1 MKNARTVLGLVGLA
15 VLLPP
20 VIADACGPEF
30 EPEPRFQ
37 VSDNPDRPF
46 DSFAAGR
53 LGVIPR
59 TYDAPYLAYAWR
71 TMMGI
76 PTTAAEQKHLVAGWE
91 DAERRYGY
99 GSDAEWASQQ
109 WSAVRKEVAPS
120 LEPRPLAFMGDQGYV
135 RYSRIHGDAF
145 LHAASTARTLARE
158 WKQRPALLSEWVGN
172 QDSVFSEGCALS
184 EPEPGFVETLTP
196 REQARRQAER
206 DYQAAAML
214 LYCGNFDAAAQ
225 AFQAISGSAES
236 PYRVL
241 AAYLVARTRLR
252 QALFGLPDGEGSPPN
267 VDEATT
273 LARFTRAEEAIQK
286 VLADPKL
293 REVHGPARRLLSV
306 VRWRFSPGPWRCEL
320 FSRVLEKGTGSAL
333 QSELAGISTGP
344 DADGA
349 ELTCPGLKPRAAEL
363 LEWLQLMSIP
373 PNGDDGA
380 PMGPGPAKAF
390 ETAVARWK
398 KTAHTPWLVLSL
410 LAARADAPEVPA
422 LLADAAKVP
431 VDAPA
436 GMTLAWRSVQLL
448 RERGQLAEARARLD
462 AIPLAL
468 VRDQASTDNLLRE
481 ERLHLA
487 NSWDEA
493 LRNAAQL
500 VADVGSGPHQDWNA
514 SAPETAAM
522 GLGPARARYLES
534 HVPTRR
540 MREWVALP
548 GVSPA
553 LRRQLSWTVFARAAV
568 VGDDA
573 TLKAQAVTLAETEPK
588 ARAELLAIVGRP
600 TLEERLFDARL
611 LLMGLPA
618 VSARLQPGR
627 DRLADVAPALDL
639 TEDLS
644 WFRNGWCVPGVE
656 GLVDPPG
663 TPGPLPVASPEEQA
677 DATAE
682 WKALNV
688 AGSSVAFFSNVALDW
703 AKAHPEDPRSP
714 IALFRAVRSSKR
726 GCGRNTPE
734 AKKAFSWLHKRYGK
748 TEWARRTPYVY

>member
-30 EPEPRFQ
+30 EPDPRYQ

-53 LGVIPR
+53 LGVIRR
-59 TYDAPYLAYAWR
+59 TYDLPYLAFAWR

-76 PTTAAEQKHLVAGWE
+76 PTTADEQKHLVSGWRE
-91 DAERRYGY
+91 AESRYGY
-99 GSDAEWASQQ
+99 GADAEWASQQ
-109 WSAVRKEVAPS
+109 WIAVRKEVMPS
-120 LEPRPLAFMGDQGYV
+120 LEPRELMFMGEDGYA

-145 LHAASTARTLARE
+145 LHAAATARTLARE
-158 WKQRPALLSEWVGN
+158 WKQRPALLREWVGH
-172 QDSVFSEGCALS
+172 QDGVFGDGCFLS
-184 EPEPGFVETLTP
+184 EPEPGFVEALTP

-206 DYQAAAML
+206 DYQAAAMH
-214 LYCGNFDAAAQ
+214 LYCGRFDDAAQ
-225 AFQAISGSAES
+225 AFQAIADNAAS
-236 PYRVL
+236 PHRVL
-241 AAYLVARTRLR
+241 AAYLVVRTRVR
-252 QALFGLPDGEGSPPN
+252 QALFSPRG
-267 VDEATT
+267 DEATVRT
-273 LARFTRAEEAIQK
+273 EKDDTPARLTQAEAAIQK

-293 REVHGPARRLLSV
+293 REVHGPTRRLLSI
-306 VRWRFSPGPWRCEL
+306 VREHLSPETWRCEL

-333 QSELAGISTGP
+333 Q
-344 DADGA
+344 A
-349 ELTCPGLKPRAAEL
+349 ELGGLRMERDAEGNPVTCPGLKPRAAEL
-363 LEWLQLMSIP
+363 SEWLQLMSIP
-373 PNGDDGA
+373 PNGDDGT

-398 KTAHTPWLVLSL
+398 KTAHQPWLVLAM
-410 LAARADAPEVPA
+410 LAAPKDAPQVPA

-431 VDAPA
+431 VESPA

-448 RERGQLAEARARLD
+448 RERGQLAEARALLD
-462 AIPLAL
+462 TIPLAL

-487 NSWDEA
+487 KDWDEA

-500 VADVGSGPHQDWNA
+500 VADEEQGPHQDWN
-514 SAPETAAM
+514 SQAPETALM
-522 GLGPARARYLES
+522 GLSPWRALYLES

-540 MREWVALP
+540 LREWTALP
-548 GVSPA
+548 GLSPA
-553 LRRQLSWTVFARAAV
+553 LRRQVSWAVFARAAV

-573 TLKAQAVTLAETEPK
+573 TLKAQAVALAESEPK

-611 LLMGLPA
+611 LIMGLPV

-627 DRLADVAPALDL
+627 DRLADTSPQLDL

-644 WFRNGWCVPGVE
+644 WFRNGWCVPGME
-656 GLVDPPG
+656 YLQDPPG
-663 TPGPLPVASPEEQA
+663 TPGPLPFSSPEERA
-677 DATAE
+677 DAAAE
-682 WKALNV
+682 WKALNA
-688 AGSSVAFFSNVALDW
+688 AGNSVAFFSRVALDW

-726 GCGRNTPE
+726 GCGQNTPE

-748 TEWARRTPYVY
+748 TEWARKTPYVY

>member
-109 WSAVRKEVAPS
+109 WGAVRKEVAPS
-120 LEPRPLAFMGDQGYV
+120 LEPRPLVFLGDQGYSS
-135 RYSRIHGDAF
+135 YSRIHGDAF

-158 WKQRPALLSEWVGN
+158 WKQRPALLNEWVGN
-172 QDSVFSEGCALS
+172 QDSVFSEGCSPS

-252 QALFGLPDGEGSPPN
+252 QALFGLPDGEGEPPN
-267 VDEATT
+267 VDAATA

-306 VRWRFSPGPWRCEL
+306 VRWRFSPGTWRCEL
-320 FSRVLEKGTGSAL
+320 FARCWRRDGLR
-333 QSELAGISTGP
+333 AGVG
-344 DADGA
+344 AGRHLDGA
-349 ELTCPGLKPRAAEL
+349 RRGRRRAHLPR
-363 LEWLQLMSIP
+363 
-373 PNGDDGA
+373 G
-380 PMGPGPAKAF
+380 
-390 ETAVARWK
+390 
-398 KTAHTPWLVLSL
+398 
-410 LAARADAPEVPA
+410 
-422 LLADAAKVP
+422 
-431 VDAPA
+431 
-436 GMTLAWRSVQLL
+436 
-448 RERGQLAEARARLD
+448 
-462 AIPLAL
+462 
-468 VRDQASTDNLLRE
+468 
-481 ERLHLA
+481 
-487 NSWDEA
+487 
-493 LRNAAQL
+493 
-500 VADVGSGPHQDWNA
+500 
-514 SAPETAAM
+514 
-522 GLGPARARYLES
+522 
-534 HVPTRR
+534 
-540 MREWVALP
+540 
-548 GVSPA
+548 
-553 LRRQLSWTVFARAAV
+553 
-568 VGDDA
+568 
-573 TLKAQAVTLAETEPK
+573 
-588 ARAELLAIVGRP
+588 
-600 TLEERLFDARL
+600 
-611 LLMGLPA
+611 
-618 VSARLQPGR
+618 
-627 DRLADVAPALDL
+627 
-639 TEDLS
+639 
-644 WFRNGWCVPGVE
+644 
-656 GLVDPPG
+656 
-663 TPGPLPVASPEEQA
+663 
-677 DATAE
+677 
-682 WKALNV
+682 
-688 AGSSVAFFSNVALDW
+688 
-703 AKAHPEDPRSP
+703 
-714 IALFRAVRSSKR
+714 
-726 GCGRNTPE
+726 
-734 AKKAFSWLHKRYGK
+734 
-748 TEWARRTPYVY
+748 

>member
-20 VIADACGPEF
+20 VIADACGPDF
-30 EPEPRFQ
+30 PPGPRYQ

-59 TYDAPYLAYAWR
+59 TYDLPYLAYAWR

-91 DAERRYGY
+91 DAERRYGH
-99 GSDAEWASQQ
+99 GPNAEWASQQ
-109 WSAVRKEVAPS
+109 WSAVRKEVAPA
-120 LEPRPLAFMGDQGYV
+120 LEPRELMFLGDSGYA

-158 WKQRPALLSEWVGN
+158 WKQRPALLLEWVGN
-172 QDSVFSEGCALS
+172 QDRIFSEGCSLNA
-184 EPEPGFVETLTP
+184 PEPGFVEALTP

-206 DYQAAAML
+206 DYQAAAMH

-225 AFQAISGSAES
+225 AFQAIADAPES

-241 AAYLVARTRLR
+241 AAYLVARTRVR
-252 QALFGLPDGEGSPPN
+252 EALFSFPQGEGYPQK
-267 VDEATT
+267 VDDAV
-273 LARFTRAEEAIQK
+273 LARFRRAEEAIQK
-286 VLADPKL
+286 VLAEKKL

-306 VRWRFSPGPWRCEL
+306 VRWKLSPGTWQCEL

-333 QSELAGISTGP
+333 ESELAGITTG
-344 DADGA
+344 AGLEA
-349 ELTCPGLKPRAAEL
+349 NELNCPGLKPRAAEL
-363 LEWLQLMSIP
+363 SEWLQLMSIP

-398 KTAHTPWLVLSL
+398 KTAHLPWLVLAL

-422 LLADAAKVP
+422 LLADAATVP
-431 VDAPA
+431 VESPA

-448 RERGQLAEARARLD
+448 RERGQVAEARARLD

-500 VADVGSGPHQDWNA
+500 VVDEEALPHQDWNA
-514 SAPETAAM
+514 STPETVAM
-522 GLGPARARYLES
+522 GLSPARARYLES
-534 HVPTRR
+534 QVPTRR
-540 MREWVALP
+540 MREWAALP

-588 ARAELLAIVGRP
+588 ARAELLAIVKRP

-611 LLMGLPA
+611 LVMGLPA

-627 DRLADVAPALDL
+627 DRLADVSPRLDL

-644 WFRNGWCVPGVE
+644 WYRNGWCVPGLE
-656 GLVDPPG
+656 NLQDPPG
-663 TPGPLPVASPEEQA
+663 TPGPLPVASPEERA
-677 DATAE
+677 DAASE
-682 WKALNV
+682 WKALNA

-703 AKAHPEDPRSP
+703 AKAHPEDPRAP

-726 GCGRNTPE
+726 GCGQNTPE

>member
-53 LGVIPR
+53 LGIIPR
-59 TYDAPYLAYAWR
+59 TYDPAYLAYAWR

-76 PTTAAEQKHLVAGWE
+76 PTTAAEQKHLVAGWNE
-91 DAERRYGY
+91 AESRYGY
-99 GSDAEWASQQ
+99 GADAEWASQQ
-109 WSAVRKEVAPS
+109 WIVARKEVAPS
-120 LEPRPLAFMGDQGYV
+120 LEPRELIFMGEQNYA

-158 WKQRPALLSEWVGN
+158 WKQRPALLNEWVGN
-172 QDSVFSEGCALS
+172 QDRVFSEGCAPA

-196 REQARRQAER
+196 RERARRKAER
-206 DYQAAAML
+206 DYQSAAML
-214 LYCGNFDAAAQ
+214 LYCGQFDAAAQ
-225 AFQAISGSAES
+225 AFQDIAGAADS

-252 QALFGLPDGEGSPPN
+252 EALFKLSVEDGAPPN
-267 VDEATT
+267 VDAATAEA
-273 LARFTRAEEAIQK
+273 LFPRAEEAIQK

-293 REVHGPARRLLSV
+293 REVHGPARRLLSI
-306 VRWRFSPGPWRCEL
+306 VREHLSPETWRCEL

-333 QSELAGISTGP
+333 Q
-344 DADGA
+344 A
-349 ELTCPGLKPRAAEL
+349 ELGGLRMAWDPEGNTVTCPGLKPRAAEL

-390 ETAVARWK
+390 ETSVARWK
-398 KTAHTPWLVLSL
+398 KTAHPPWLVLAL
-410 LAARADAPEVPA
+410 LSARADAPEVPA

-462 AIPLAL
+462 AIPLTL

-500 VADVGSGPHQDWNA
+500 VVDEGALPHQDWNA
-514 SAPETAAM
+514 QTPETVAM
-522 GLGPARARYLES
+522 GLSPQRARYLES

-573 TLKAQAVTLAETEPK
+573 TLKAQAATLAETEPK

-611 LLMGLPA
+611 LLMGLPV

-627 DRLADVAPALDL
+627 DRLADVSPQLDM

-644 WFRNGWCVPGVE
+644 WYRNGWCMPGPE
-656 GLVDPPG
+656 YLADPPG

-677 DATAE
+677 DAASE
-682 WKALNV
+682 WKALGA

-703 AKAHPEDPRSP
+703 AKAHPDDPRSP

-726 GCGRNTPE
+726 GCGQNTPE